1 MNRERDLAVTLANI
15 DDWHNLP
22 VWNKAKEG
30 SRKDFG
36 WFFNQA
42 EGFLD
47 KHYSA
52 DTGFLLSWVVRN
64 RLYIPNW
71 SKLTTARALS
81 TNQRPDF
88 FDWANV
94 DEIGVCVFFIVPP
107 SDNIIPSCC
116 NTLPSFVVTG
126 TNILLSLATSC
137 LISP

>member
-107 SDNIIPSCC
+107 VI
-116 NTLPSFVVTG
+116 T
-126 TNILLSLATSC
+126 
-137 LISP
+137 